1 MAKLRVAVV
10 GVGNMGRNHARNYS
24 EMKGVELVGV
34 SDINAKAGREAAKA
48 FKTKFYKD
56 YKKLIDKEHPDA
68 VSIAVPTTLHKRI
81 ALDFIKRK
89 ISVLIEKPLAPTPSD
104 CKEIIHAAKAKG
116 VVLGVGHIE
125 RFNPA
130 VIKLKELVKN
140 GDLGD
145 ILSIVV
151 KRVGLFPPQVKDVN
165 VITDLAVH
173 DLDIVTSITGK
184 DPVSVLATG
193 GGSLTK
199 GRDDHAEIFLDYG
212 KFGCFLQVNWVTPI
226 KIRTLSVTGTK
237 GYAELNYVTQK
248 LSLYKSNYKRKQP
261 KGFKEFVVKFGEPEK
276 VDLYIKKAEPL
287 KLELA
292 DFVHAVRQNVS
303 PTVTGEEGA
312 KAVALSQLVKESIK
326 TNQNIAMPKISGK
339 VKRILVTG
347 AGGSAAHNFIES
359 LRISKENFYIIGADA
374 KKFHLEMSD
383 CNEYVI
389 IPLVS
394 DKDYLVKL
402 NQLIVEKEIDFVHP
416 QPDPEVLFLSRNRE
430 KVKAPLLLP
439 SKETIEV
446 CQEKM
451 QLMKLLSSCGVAVPE
466 SYMVNSQ
473 KDLKKYLNKILRKN
487 EKAWLRS
494 TTGAGSKASLP
505 VKYFEH
511 ARSWINYWEKMKGTG
526 YGKFMISEFLPGKE
540 FAFQS
545 IWKEGK
551 LITSQARERIEYIFG
566 NLTPSGQTSSPSVAK
581 TVHRADV
588 NKIATAAITC
598 VDPKATGVF
607 CVDLKEN
614 KNGTPCVTEINA
626 GRFFT
631 TSNFFAH
638 AGSNMPYYYI
648 KMAFGEKLHKLRKY
662 NAIKADLYWV
672 RMMDMGYK
680 LVKDGHWNSVKI

>member
-1 MAKLRVAVV
+1 MKKLRVAVV
-10 GVGNMGRNHARNYS
+10 GVGTMGRHHARNYF
-24 EMKGVELVGV
+24 EMTETELVGV
-34 SDINAKAGREAAKA
+34 SDLDAKKGKEVAKT
-48 FKTKFYKD
+48 FKTKYYKD
-56 YKKLIDKEHPDA
+56 YKKLIEKEHPDA
-68 VSIAVPTTLHKRI
+68 VSIAVPTTLHKKI
-81 ALDFIKRK
+81 ALDFIKSK
-89 ISVLIEKPLAPTPSD
+89 ISVLIEKPIASSLPDAE
-104 CKEIIHAAKAKG
+104 EIIHAAKNGG

-145 ILSIVV
+145 ILSIVT

-165 VITDLAVH
+165 VVTDLAVH
-173 DLDIVTSITGK
+173 DLDIVTSIIGK
-184 DPVSVLATG
+184 DPISVLARG

-199 GRDDHAEIFLDYG
+199 GRDDHAEIFLDYR

-248 LSLYKSNYKRKQP
+248 LSLFKSNYKRKQP
-261 KGFKEFVVKFGEPEK
+261 KGFKEFVIKFGEPEK
-276 VDLYIKKAEPL
+276 VNLHIRKAEPL
-287 KLELA
+287 KLELI
-292 DFVHAVRQNVS
+292 DFIRSVRENS
-303 PTVTGEEGA
+303 NPTVTGEEGA
-312 KAVALSQLVKESIK
+312 KAVALSQLVRDSIRINKMISVPKE
-326 TNQNIAMPKISGK
+326 TGK

-359 LRISKENFYIIGADA
+359 LRISGEKFYIVGADV
-374 KKFHLEMSD
+374 KKFHIEMSD
-383 CNEYVI
+383 VDERVI

-394 DKDYLVKL
+394 DKNYLAKL
-402 NQLIVEKEIDFVHP
+402 NKLILEKQIDLVHP

-430 KVKAPLLLP
+430 KVKTLLYLP
-439 SKETIEV
+439 CKETVEI

-451 QLMKLLSSCGVAVPE
+451 KLMTLLSKHGVAIPE
-466 SYMVNSQ
+466 SYIVSSE
-473 KDLKKYLNKILRKN
+473 KDLKTNLAKILKKN
-487 EKAWLRS
+487 EKVWLRA
-494 TTGAGSKASLP
+494 TTGAGSRASLP

-511 ARSWINYWEKMKGTG
+511 ARSWINYWEKMKGVG
-526 YGKFMISEFLPGKE
+526 YGKFMVSEFLPGKE

-545 IWKEGK
+545 IWYNGK
-551 LITSQARERIEYIFG
+551 LVTSQARERVEYIFG
-566 NLTPSGQTSSPSVAK
+566 NLTPSGQSSSPSVAR

-588 NKIATAAITC
+588 NKTATSAILS
-598 VDPKATGVF
+598 VDPNATGVF

-614 KNGTPCVTEINA
+614 KKGKPCVTEINA

-631 TSNFFAH
+631 TSNFFSC

-648 KMAFGEKLHKLRKY
+648 KMAFGEELPKLPKY
-662 NAIKADLYWV
+662 NPIESNLYWV

-680 LVKDGHWNSVKI
+680 LVKNGEWNSVKI

>member
-1 MAKLRVAVV
+1 MAKLKVAVV
-10 GVGNMGRNHARNYS
+10 GVGNMGRNHVRNYF
-24 EMKGVELVGV
+24 EMKEVELVGV
-34 SDINAKAGREAAKA
+34 CDTDEKIGRKIAKT

-56 YKKLIDKEHPDA
+56 YKKLIEKEHPDA
-68 VSIAVPTTLHKRI
+68 VSIAVPTTFHKRV
-81 ALDFIKRK
+81 ALYFIKNK
-89 ISVLIEKPLAPTPSD
+89 ISVLIEKPIAPTFPD
-104 CKEIIHAAKAKG
+104 AEDIIRAAKKAG
-116 VVLGVGHIE
+116 VILSVGHIE

-173 DLDIVTSITGK
+173 DLDIVTSIIAK
-184 DPVSVLATG
+184 DPISVLATG

-261 KGFKEFVVKFGEPEK
+261 KGFKEFVIKFGEPEK
-276 VDLYIKKAEPL
+276 INLRIKKAEPL
-287 KLELA
+287 KLELI
-292 DFVHAVRQNVS
+292 DFIHSVRQNS
-303 PTVTGEEGA
+303 NPTVTGEEGA

-326 TNQNIAMPKISGK
+326 NNKNIAVPKRNGK

-359 LRISKENFYIIGADA
+359 LRISKENFYIIGTDA
-374 KKFHLEMSD
+374 KKYHLEISD
-383 CNEYVI
+383 VDERVI
-389 IPLVS
+389 TPLVT
-394 DKDYLVKL
+394 DNNYLEKL
-402 NQLIVEKEIDFVHP
+402 NQIIVEKQIDFVHP

-430 KVKAPLLLP
+430 KVKAPLFLP
-439 SKETIEV
+439 GKETIEI

-451 QLMKLLSSCGVAVPE
+451 KLIELLSSHNVPVPE
-466 SYMVNSQ
+466 SYMINNQ
-473 KDLKKYLNKILRKN
+473 KDLNKYLNRILRKN

-505 VKYFEH
+505 VKNFEH
-511 ARSWINYWEKMKGTG
+511 AKMWIGYWAKMKGSG

-551 LITSQARERIEYIFG
+551 LITSQARERMEYIFG
-566 NLTPSGQTSSPSVAK
+566 NLTPSGQTSSPSVAR

-588 NKIATAAITC
+588 NKVAASAIIS

-614 KNGTPCVTEINA
+614 KKGIPCITEINA

-648 KMAFGEKLHKLRKY
+648 KMAFGERLPKLPKY
-662 NAIKADLYWV
+662 NAIKPDLYWV

-680 LVKDGHWNSVKI
+680 LVKNGHWNSVKI